1 MTDRR
6 IGLEDCWGFEE
17 EDFSLKAIRLLRM
30 LQDPETV
37 KADLENL
44 KVVSDRP
51 SEKEEVR
58 IFFEADSDAETMV

>member
-1 MTDRR
+1 M
-6 IGLEDCWGFEE
+6 
-17 EDFSLKAIRLLRM
+17 KAIRLLRM
-30 LQDPETV
+30 LPDPETV

-58 IFFEADSDAETMV
+58 IFSEADSDAETKV